1 MMKGFW
7 DLTGAEI
14 IHAYGATETSP
25 LVTIN
30 RLKPWLERELTEDQ
44 KWDLKRKQGFCVVG
58 LDIKVVDALGQE
70 VPADGETPG
79 EVLIRGPWI
88 TGRYHDAPGSE
99 AQFTEDG
106 YWKSGDVGALDAEGY
121 LKITDR
127 LKDVIKSGGEWI
139 SSVDMENE
147 IMSHPDVLE
156 AAVVGVAHPKWQERP
171 LALVILREDV
181 IGKISDE
188 DIRAHLSK
196 TFAKWQLPDKVL
208 FVDQIPKT
216 SVGKIDKKVI
226 RAEHK
231 EAYGG

>member
-1 MMKGFW
+1 
-7 DLTGAEI
+7 
-14 IHAYGATETSP
+14 
-25 LVTIN
+25 
-30 RLKPWLERELTEDQ
+30 
-44 KWDLKRKQGFCVVG
+44 
-58 LDIKVVDALGQE
+58 
-70 VPADGETPG
+70 
-79 EVLIRGPWI
+79 
-88 TGRYHDAPGSE
+88 
-99 AQFTEDG
+99 
-106 YWKSGDVGALDAEGY
+106 
-121 LKITDR
+121 
-127 LKDVIKSGGEWI
+127 
-139 SSVDMENE
+139 
-147 IMSHPDVLE
+147 MSHPDVLE

-171 LALVILREDV
+171 LALVILREDA